1 MNFTENKKNGQYYR
15 VLKDTSSD
23 GTRNYDRYSFVTDAS
38 DVIFSDG
45 TNVEEKLGGSSG
57 SITEINREI
66 AELKKSVSDGKRT
79 VATAITDKGV
89 TTATDAS
96 FKVMSDNVRLMA
108 GYQFGQGVIAADNR
122 VNTGSTNYKS
132 GYNAGYSKGKADYK
146 VVTVSLYDYPNPDD
160 VDEDGHYENWNHTFK
175 YKIGKGYTNVYC
187 QINYSFFSDSTTRF
201 IIDYSYDTNT
211 GIFTANLFKWDQSG
225 NAAFYRGEPDSST
238 SMTLI
243 AVG

>member
-45 TNVEEKLGGSSG
+45 TNVEAKLGGSSG

-146 VVTVSLYDYPNPDD
+146 VVTVSLYDYQ
-160 VDEDGHYENWNHTFK
+160 
-175 YKIGKGYTNVYC
+175 IGRAHV
-187 QINYSFFSDSTTRF
+187 
-201 IIDYSYDTNT
+201 
-211 GIFTANLFKWDQSG
+211 
-225 NAAFYRGEPDSST
+225 
-238 SMTLI
+238 
-243 AVG
+243 

>member
-45 TNVEEKLGGSSG
+45 TNVEAKLGGSSG
-57 SITEINREI
+57 SIAEINREI

-96 FKVMSDNVRLMA
+96 FKVMSTPEA
-108 GYQFGQGVIAADNR
+108 
-122 VNTGSTNYKS
+122 
-132 GYNAGYSKGKADYK
+132 
-146 VVTVSLYDYPNPDD
+146 P
-160 VDEDGHYENWNHTFK
+160 
-175 YKIGKGYTNVYC
+175 
-187 QINYSFFSDSTTRF
+187 TTRA
-201 IIDYSYDTNT
+201 
-211 GIFTANLFKWDQSG
+211 GIMPAIV
-225 NAAFYRGEPDSST
+225 RGRPTTRLS
-238 SMTLI
+238 L
-243 AVG
+243 

>member
-45 TNVEEKLGGSSG
+45 TNVEAKLGGSSG

-96 FKVMSDNVRLMA
+96 FKVMSECKTHGRLSVRTGRYCRRQPCQHRKHQL
-108 GYQFGQGVIAADNR
+108 QER
-122 VNTGSTNYKS
+122 V
-132 GYNAGYSKGKADYK
+132 
-146 VVTVSLYDYPNPDD
+146 
-160 VDEDGHYENWNHTFK
+160 
-175 YKIGKGYTNVYC
+175 
-187 QINYSFFSDSTTRF
+187 
-201 IIDYSYDTNT
+201 
-211 GIFTANLFKWDQSG
+211 
-225 NAAFYRGEPDSST
+225 
-238 SMTLI
+238 
-243 AVG
+243 